1 MYQNVLHQQMST
13 EAQKEILCPA
23 HIYLGKN
30 MYQNVPHQQM
40 STEAQKEI
48 ICPVHIYLGKK
59 GIEDHNKSKTY
70 N

>member
-1 MYQNVLHQQMST
+1 
-13 EAQKEILCPA
+13 
-23 HIYLGKN
+23 

-48 ICPVHIYLGKK
+48 ICPVHLYLGKK
-59 GIEDHNKSKTY
+59 GIEHHNKSKTY